1 MSDDNGNGNDNVT
14 DMKPKGGKKT
24 ASSVLGEVKQQFMN
38 KKAGDFKTKA
48 AAVMEEIDKLN
59 ALKAVK
65 EAELAKMCAEFD
77 AEMKG

>member
-1 MSDDNGNGNDNVT
+1 MSDDNGNDNVT
-14 DMKPKGGKKT
+14 EIKQQKGKKT
-24 ASSVLGEVKQQFMN
+24 AASVLGEVKQQFMN
-38 KKAGDFKTKA
+38 KKAGDFKNKA

-65 EAELAKMCAEFD
+65 EAELAKMCSEFD